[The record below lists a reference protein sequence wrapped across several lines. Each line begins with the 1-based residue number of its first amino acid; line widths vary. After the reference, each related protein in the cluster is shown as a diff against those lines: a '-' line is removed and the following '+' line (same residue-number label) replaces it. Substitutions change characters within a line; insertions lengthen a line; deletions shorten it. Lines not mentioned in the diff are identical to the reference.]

1 RRAGHAVHR
10 EAPGAGAPGAGLAV
24 HRPRLG
30 ARRRHV
36 PGGGVR
42 HGAARPHLP
51 RHPLPLLHR
60 RRARPRARPP
70 AGGAGYQVSADE
82 TATLAGAID
91 HTLLRPDATA
101 AQLDQLLAEAREH
114 AFASVC
120 LPPVYVAPAK
130 AALAGTAV
138 HTGTVVGF
146 PLGYVIPAVRIAES
160 RQAIADGADEL
171 DTVLNVSWL
180 KSCDDARVLGDLAA
194 WVAAARAERSDL
206 VLKVILET
214 ALLSDDEK

>member
-130 AALAGTAV
+130 AALAGTAE
-138 HTGTVVGF
+138 
-146 PLGYVIPAVRIAES
+146 P